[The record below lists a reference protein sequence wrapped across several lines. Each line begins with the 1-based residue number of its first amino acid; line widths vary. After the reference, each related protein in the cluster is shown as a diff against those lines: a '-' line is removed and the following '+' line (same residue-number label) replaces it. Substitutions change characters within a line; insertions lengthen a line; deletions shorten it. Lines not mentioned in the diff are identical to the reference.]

1 MPLIIIQILFQ
12 QCKCTKCSTTSQIWL
27 KYSFGRAKVGDFKI
41 WSKSKWPEMKIDI
54 LATIL
59 TQILLVYGCVMY
71 INIVFLQK
79 FLLLIG
85 MFFLEGVHVVP
96 LYAQMDGGGEYLIL
110 LSCVKTSKVN
120 ASFKS
125 FFFSSS
131 FFVFQEQQIKLP
143 ITLPIASTGQSLF
156 HQLRSEMPH
165 RIEVSGGNLWPT
177 ASQPNSD
184 DDEIKL
190 HLTANPNSMPS
201 RRLSLPT
208 IMHTT
213 GGWMKTVKQL
223 EI

>member
-1 MPLIIIQILFQ
+1 MTRNENWYFGHHIDTNFAG
-12 QCKCTKCSTTSQIWL
+12 IWL
-27 KYSFGRAKVGDFKI
+27 RYVYKYSIPAK
-41 WSKSKWPEMKIDI
+41 
-54 LATIL
+54 IL
-59 TQILLVYGCVMY
+59 TSYRNVLFRGGPC
-71 INIVFLQK
+71 
-79 FLLLIG
+79 G
-85 MFFLEGVHVVP
+85 PP
-96 LYAQMDGGGEYLIL
+96 LCPNGWGGEYLIL